1 MQKQPRYAALPHAA
15 RVQIGKHPLLAGA
28 LAAILA
34 GSAGVLSW
42 TLTRAHTT
50 TLPVAQSALAV
61 SGRGATVPFIEYE
74 AESAATNGSVL
85 DASRTAGMLPS
96 EASGRQAVV
105 LGAGEYVEFRLTS
118 PANAVVVHYSIPDS
132 GDGSAYTTPLAVYV
146 NGAKNQDLTLT
157 NKYSWFYGG
166 YPFSN
171 SPGPSPHHFYD
182 DVRATFANTLDAGAR
197 VRLEVDSG
205 GGPVTV
211 DTADFEQIA
220 PLSQPSGSLSVVSY
234 GADPTG
240 AANST
245 AAFTSA
251 IAAASSQRK
260 VLWVPA
266 GTYTVTAHLIVDKVT
281 IQGAGPWYSVL
292 HGSGVGIYGNTSP
305 GSSNVHVS
313 DLAVFGEVVDRDDNA
328 QVNAFGGAI
337 GGGSTITNVW
347 MQHVKVGLWL
357 DGPFSGLTV
366 SGCRILDTTADGLN
380 LHNGITNTTVTNNFI
395 RNTGD
400 DGLAM
405 WSDQNA
411 DANNTFAFNTVELP
425 ILANNI
431 AIYGGHD
438 NKVTD
443 NVVSDTQTQGGGLHV
458 ANRFNSVLLSGVTT
472 LARNTTLR
480 AGVLDPNWRFGVGAL
495 WLDALNGAMTG
506 TSATTPCRAS
516 SSATKP
522 TRVTWV
528 LRSSREKPRPADR
541 FVRSSSPS
549 RICTRS
555 PRSVSSVASASAMV
569 LLPAPD
575 RPVSQT
581 VAPVSCRALIRVF
594 RTLSCRCLPSVRIG
608 RPHPRRPAGCRGHSR
623 STDTPVRAADC

>member
-245 AAFTSA
+245 AAFSSA

-260 VLWVPA
+260 VLWVPH
-266 GTYTVTAHLIVDKVT
+266 GTYTVTAHLIVNKVT

-292 HGSGVGIYGNTSP
+292 HGSGVGIYGNNSP

-380 LHNGITNTTVTNNFI
+380 LAERSTVATVL
-395 RNTGD
+395 RTVV
-400 DGLAM
+400 LA
-405 WSDQNA
+405 A
-411 DANNTFAFNTVELP
+411 R
-425 ILANNI
+425 LA
-431 AIYGGHD
+431 AAHAA
-438 NKVTD
+438 
-443 NVVSDTQTQGGGLHV
+443 GGGAAHGD
-458 ANRFNSVLLSGVTT
+458 R
-472 LARNTTLR
+472 R
-480 AGVLDPNWRFGVGAL
+480 DPMA
-495 WLDALNGAMTG
+495 
-506 TSATTPCRAS
+506 
-516 SSATKP
+516 
-522 TRVTWV
+522 
-528 LRSSREKPRPADR
+528 
-541 FVRSSSPS
+541 
-549 RICTRS
+549 
-555 PRSVSSVASASAMV
+555 
-569 LLPAPD
+569 
-575 RPVSQT
+575 
-581 VAPVSCRALIRVF
+581 
-594 RTLSCRCLPSVRIG
+594 
-608 RPHPRRPAGCRGHSR
+608 
-623 STDTPVRAADC
+623 